1 MASEAVPRYTR
12 WSAIRSATGY
22 RSSINILDVGLLALG
37 MLLAAILAWLLL
49 VYGDSR
55 GNLFAPA
62 MALGLIV
69 VVTVIWRSPIIG
81 LYVLMAAAVLIEQ
94 NPLGFGDALTDQIPI
109 FQDING
115 IIAVRGI
122 YLNPVEVVM
131 VITAVA
137 WILRSEASGR
147 PRLEAG
153 PIFLPFT
160 AFIFMVAIGVVH
172 GVLTGGDVKISF
184 WTVRAIAYIYLGY
197 LLTMQLLKER
207 RQLDALVWILIVGV
221 AIKGIIGW
229 WRYYV
234 NLETDLSHINA
245 IPGVNSLMAHEESFF
260 FVALI
265 LLAAVQLLYGAPRK
279 QKVLTLLTIPLVM
292 IPFLANQRRASV
304 LALLVAMAAL
314 AVISYGLLR
323 ERRRLIVSLLVLGAV
338 VLPLYGALFWNNT
351 GLIGEPVQA
360 IKSGFQPDERDFASN
375 AYREAENVNLEFTVR
390 QSPIL
395 GIGFGKE
402 MVMQWPLPDIGQ
414 FFAWYRIVPHN
425 TILWLM
431 MTTGI
436 VGFLLFWYWIG
447 TAMLQGCLAA
457 RRLISG
463 EIRGL
468 AVYGISMLVV
478 LLIFASLDQGFLSM
492 REDLFVGILL
502 GAVFAIPRLEAL
514 EESRRAEKALTGQ
527 AADHA

>member
-1 MASEAVPRYTR
+1 M
-12 WSAIRSATGY
+12 RSAAGY
-22 RSSINILDVGLLALG
+22 RSSINVLEAGLLALG
-37 MLLAAILAWLLL
+37 VLLAVMLAWLLL
-49 VYGDSR
+49 VYGDSG

-62 MALGLIV
+62 MALGLIIIA
-69 VVTVIWRSPIIG
+69 TVIWRSPMIG
-81 LYVLMAAAVLIEQ
+81 LYILLAAAVLIEE
-94 NPLGFGDALTDQIPI
+94 NPLGFGAALTDQIP
-109 FQDING
+109 FFRDING
-115 IIAVRGI
+115 VIAVRGVWA
-122 YLNPVEVVM
+122 NPAEVIM

-137 WILRSEASGR
+137 LILRSEPSGR
-147 PRLEAG
+147 PRLRAG

-160 AFIFMVAIGVVH
+160 AFIVMIAIGVAH
-172 GVLTGGDVKISF
+172 GALTGGDLKISF

-207 RQLDALVWILIVGV
+207 RQLDALIWILIVGV
-221 AIKGIIGW
+221 AIKGAIGW

-234 NLETDLSHINA
+234 NLDTDLSRINA

-260 FVALI
+260 FIALL

-279 QKVLTLLTIPLVM
+279 QKALTFLSIPFVM
-292 IPFLANQRRASV
+292 IPFLANHRRAGV
-304 LALLVAMAAL
+304 IALLVGLAAL
-314 AVISYGLLR
+314 AIISYGLLR
-323 ERRRLIVSLLVLGAV
+323 ERRKLIVSLLVLSAV

-351 GLIGEPVQA
+351 GLVGEPVQA

-390 QSPIL
+390 KSPIL

-436 VGFLLFWYWIG
+436 IGFILFWYWIG
-447 TAMLQGCLAA
+447 TSILQGCLAV
-457 RRLISG
+457 RQLVTG
-463 EIRGL
+463 ELRGL
-468 AVYGISMLVV
+468 AVYGILMLIV
-478 LLIFASLDQGFLSM
+478 LLIFALLDQGLLSM
-492 REDLFVGILL
+492 RAALFVGILL

-514 EESRRAEKALTGQ
+514 EESRRAEKALAEQ